1 LGAWLEAARRSL
13 SNLEAMAPRSRKTA
27 KTTKKSKAKKADT
40 AGFADSIL
48 QNLLCPITS
57 SLLVCPV
64 TAEDGR
70 VYEADAL
77 ERWLNSHR
85 RSPLTNEPMG
95 EETMKSGMTRSFVLS
110 AIENGVVDD
119 EAAATWYLESAK
131 AIAAK
136 KLPGKLSSAKEHLE
150 KAAALHPSPEVDL
163 MLRAI
168 ALKSQMDEQME
179 TLLDEAA
186 DAGVDGVAIVFGVGD
201 GLPLKQWTELVKG
214 VSKVRI
220 IDDLDEVERLCERPA
235 PGAESHVGWSEEME
249 DFVGQECRVVD
260 QDEEELGSYAVL
272 ANHET
277 DGPEVQWFPF
287 DACVLVR
294 R

>member
-1 LGAWLEAARRSL
+1 
-13 SNLEAMAPRSRKTA
+13 MAPRSRKTA
-27 KTTKKSKAKKADT
+27 KTTKKSKAKKVDT

-77 ERWLNSHR
+77 ERWLRSHR

-119 EAAATWYLESAK
+119 EAASTWYLESAK

-168 ALKSQMDEQME
+168 ALKSEMDEQME

-186 DAGVDGVAIVFGVGD
+186 DAGVDGVAIVFGVAD
-201 GLPLKQWTELVKG
+201 GLPLKQWTEMNEHI
-214 VSKVRI
+214 SRVRI

-235 PGAESHVGWSEEME
+235 PGAEEHVGWCDEMD
-249 DFVGQECRVVD
+249 DFVGQECLVVD
-260 QDEEELGSYAVL
+260 QDEEGMGGYGVL
-272 ANHET
+272 PFYDT